1 MLGVMSV
8 TLSFHGAAGT
18 VTGSAYALE
27 RSGEIVLVDCGL
39 FQGPKAVRALNYGAL
54 PIDVKRLSAVLLTHA
69 HIDHSGLLPKLA
81 AASWEGPIFATEA
94 TCDLL
99 DFMLRDTAHIQEVE
113 VERLNRRNQR
123 RGRPTVTPIY
133 TRADA
138 ERTIRMLRPVALRET
153 VGVVDWL
160 AARFWNAGH
169 ILGAASIEIEAA
181 AREDRPMRLL
191 FSGDLGPG
199 GKAFHDDPDG
209 PHEGVD
215 HLILE
220 STYGGRVRPRLD
232 EQARRDALAQVLT
245 AALARGGPILMPV
258 FAVERTQELLYD
270 IDRLIDEGRLP
281 DLETF
286 LDSPLAIR
294 ATEAFDRHLPKVNEP
309 GTPHP
314 FRRKSLHLVMEA
326 ADSMR
331 LSRLRGPVLIM
342 AGSGMCDAGRIRE
355 HIVDHLWR
363 PETTLVIVGYQAP
376 GTLGRVI
383 ADGAKRVRIHGAEIE
398 IAGRVETLDVYS
410 GHADAEELAAW
421 AAARAPVRGTLFLTH
436 GEAASR
442 AALYERLAS
451 GGWPRERIESPE
463 LDQRYRLRPGRPAQ
477 AMKKPRRRAAAKTLA
492 AQGEADWH
500 NRYAAASLALSQ
512 ALKDAP
518 DDRARD
524 RLLARVEKALG
535 LAPGKSAR
543 KRP

>member
-1 MLGVMSV
+1 MLRGMSV

-39 FQGPKAVRALNYGAL
+39 FQGPKAVRALNYGPL

-81 AASWEGPIFATEA
+81 AAGWEGPIFATEA

-99 DFMLRDTAHIQEVE
+99 DFMLRDTARIQEFE

-123 RGRPTVTPIY
+123 RGRPAVEPIY
-133 TRADA
+133 TSEDA
-138 ERTIRMLRPVALRET
+138 TRILQMLRPVALKET
-153 VGVVDWL
+153 VGIVDWM

-169 ILGAASIEIEAA
+169 ILGAASVEVETAA
-181 AREDRPMRLL
+181 DGERPMRLL

-199 GKAFHDDPDG
+199 GKAFHDDPEG
-209 PHEGVD
+209 PQGGVD

-220 STYGGRVRPRLD
+220 STYGGRARPALD
-232 EQARRDALAQVLT
+232 EEGRRDALARVLS

-270 IDRLIDEGRLP
+270 IDRLIDAGRLP

-294 ATEAFDRHLPKVNEP
+294 ATECFDRHLPRVNEP

-326 ADSMR
+326 KDSMR
-331 LSRLRGPVLIM
+331 LARLRGPVLIM

-355 HIVDHLWR
+355 HIADHLWR

-376 GTLGRVI
+376 GTLGRLI
-383 ADGAKRVRIHGAEIE
+383 ADGAKRVRIHGNEIE
-398 IAGRVETLDVYS
+398 IAGQVELLDVYS

-421 AAARAPVRGTLFLTH
+421 AADRRPVHGTLFLTH
-436 GEAASR
+436 GEAAER
-442 AALYERLAS
+442 AALYERLAAD
-451 GGWPRERIESPE
+451 GWPRERMELPE
-463 LDQRYRLRPGRPAQ
+463 LDQRYRLRPGHAAQ
-477 AMKKPRRRAAAKTLA
+477 PMKKPRRRAAAKTLA
-492 AQGEADWH
+492 KEAEADWH
-500 NRYAAASLALSQ
+500 NRYAAASLALTQ

-518 DDRARD
+518 DDRARE
-524 RLLARVEKALG
+524 RLLGRVEKALG
-535 LAPGKSAR
+535 LTPPKESR
-543 KRP
+543 RRR